1 MKKILSLLVI
11 GVLLLVGIMGC
22 NGSEK
27 STKIV
32 LGTNAEFPPFEFREK
47 GEITGFDMELA
58 TAISKKIGREL
69 EIKDMA
75 FDGLIPAL
83 QSNKIDF
90 IAAGMTATDERRKN
104 VNFTKSYYQS
114 SQVII
119 VNDDNT
125 EIKGV
130 ENLEGKKV
138 GVQLGTTGDTEAQKI
153 KDVKLKKY
161 NAAFAGVIEL
171 KNKKID
177 AIILDSEPAA
187 NFVRENKGLK
197 ILSENL
203 TKEEY
208 AMAVSK
214 KNEKLLKE
222 IDGALKELRENG
234 EYDRLFKK
242 YFSKK

>member
-1 MKKILSLLVI
+1 MKKILGLLAISVF
-11 GVLLLVGIMGC
+11 LLMGIMGC
-22 NGSEK
+22 NGDK
-27 STKIV
+27 KNTKII
-32 LGTNAEFPPFEFREK
+32 LGTNAEFPPFEYREK

-58 TAISKKIGREL
+58 EAISKKIGREL

-83 QSNKIDF
+83 QSKKIDL

-104 VNFTKSYYQS
+104 VSFTASYYES

-119 VNDDNT
+119 VGEDNT
-125 EIKGV
+125 DIKGIKD
-130 ENLEGKKV
+130 LEGKKV

-161 NAAFAGVIEL
+161 NAAFAGIMEL
-171 KNKKID
+171 KNKKIE

-187 NFVRENKGLK
+187 NFVRENQGLK

-214 KNEKLLKE
+214 DNEKLLKE
-222 IDGALKELRENG
+222 IDDALTELRKNG
-234 EYDRLFKK
+234 EYDSLFEK

>member
-1 MKKILSLLVI
+1 MKKIL
-11 GVLLLVGIMGC
+11 GLLLVSVFLLMGIVGC
-22 NGSEK
+22 NEEK
-27 STKIV
+27 KDSKII
-32 LGTNAEFPPFEFREK
+32 LGTNAEFPPFEYREK

-58 TAISKKIGREL
+58 RAISKKMGREL

-83 QSNKIDF
+83 QSKKIDF

-104 VNFTKSYYQS
+104 VNFTASYYES

-119 VNDDNT
+119 VNVENN

-130 ENLEGKKV
+130 KDLEGKKV

-153 KDVKLKKY
+153 KGVKLKKY
-161 NAAFAGVIEL
+161 NAAFAGVMEL
-171 KNKKID
+171 KNKKIE

-197 ILSENL
+197 ILPENL

-208 AMAVSK
+208 AMAISK
-214 KNEKLLKE
+214 GNESLLKE

-234 EYDRLFKK
+234 EYDRLFEK
-242 YFSKK
+242 YFSEK